1 MSNSKELKKS
11 IGFFTAL
18 STVIG
23 IVIGAGV
30 FFKPNAVF
38 LATGAPGL
46 GILAWVIAGI
56 ITIAAGLTVAELA
69 AAIPKTGGM
78 VVYLKEIYGDKVGFL
93 TGWMMSVLFYP
104 GLISAVGVIF
114 ATEVCALIGIDN
126 ISLVAIVTILFLA
139 FANSLGSKTGGA
151 IQSFS
156 TICKLV
162 PLFLI
167 IILGFVKGEG
177 SVATSLT
184 PMINPEVNTVTAL
197 GTALLGVLFAYEG
210 WLSVGNLA
218 GEMKN
223 PQKDLPKAIIVGI
236 FTVMFVYVAINIA
249 YLWVLPAHELA
260 TSQTPASDV
269 ARVLFGEVG
278 GKFITIGIIIS
289 LFGTLNALI
298 LTGPRVL
305 YKIAED
311 KQIPMHNILAK
322 INSNSVPANAILA
335 TCILSSIY
343 ALTGSFSILSDITIF
358 VSWIFY
364 ILTFVGVFILRK
376 TAPKMNRPYK
386 VPLYPFIPMIAII
399 GGLYVVIS
407 TLFTQTTYALL
418 GLGITFLGL
427 PVYFIMNS
435 KNSKQSS
442 VAFRKNK

>member
-23 IVIGAGV
+23 IVIGSGV

-38 LATGAPGL
+38 SATGAPGL
-46 GILAWVIAGI
+46 GILAWVLAGI

-78 VVYLKEIYGDKVGFL
+78 VVYLKEIYGETIGFL

-151 IQSFS
+151 IQSIS
-156 TICKLV
+156 TVCKLV

-167 IILGFVKGEG
+167 MILGFVKGEG

-184 PMINPEVNTVTAL
+184 PMVNPEVNTITAL
-197 GTALLGVLFAYEG
+197 GAALLGVLFAYEG

-223 PQKDLPKAIIVGI
+223 PQKDLPKAIIMGI
-236 FTVMFVYVAINIA
+236 FMVNTY
-249 YLWVLPAHELA
+249 W
-260 TSQTPASDV
+260 TKS
-269 ARVLFGEVG
+269 
-278 GKFITIGIIIS
+278 II
-289 LFGTLNALI
+289 
-298 LTGPRVL
+298 
-305 YKIAED
+305 
-311 KQIPMHNILAK
+311 
-322 INSNSVPANAILA
+322 
-335 TCILSSIY
+335 
-343 ALTGSFSILSDITIF
+343 
-358 VSWIFY
+358 
-364 ILTFVGVFILRK
+364 
-376 TAPKMNRPYK
+376 
-386 VPLYPFIPMIAII
+386 
-399 GGLYVVIS
+399 
-407 TLFTQTTYALL
+407 
-418 GLGITFLGL
+418 
-427 PVYFIMNS
+427 
-435 KNSKQSS
+435 
-442 VAFRKNK
+442 